1 MKQEILLDYKE
12 MLLDFLK
19 RIDELIEKGENEE
32 LDFSSLIDDMND
44 SNKEFM

>member
-19 RIDELIEKGENEE
+19 RIDELIENGENEE
-32 LDFSSLIDDMND
+32 LDFNSLIDDMND